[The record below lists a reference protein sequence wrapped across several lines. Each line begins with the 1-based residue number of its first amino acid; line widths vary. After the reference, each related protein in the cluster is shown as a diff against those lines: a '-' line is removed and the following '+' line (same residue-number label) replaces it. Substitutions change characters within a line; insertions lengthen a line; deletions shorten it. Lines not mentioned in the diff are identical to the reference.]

1 MSEAAAPADA
11 RALARDATA
20 RQQAGDA
27 REAAALW
34 RRAIAAGLD
43 RPEAHN
49 NLGIA
54 CRDAGDAPG
63 AAAAFR
69 AALALRPGYGRAA
82 RNLSALLARG
92 GDPAG
97 AAAVLEATFAAGGD
111 PALRLAAA
119 RAWIE
124 AARPDRALPLLAAAH
139 QATPDDPLLR
149 SSLGEAL
156 LALGRPHDAEP
167 HLAAVAQ
174 ALADRADAKVN
185 HGLALLQCGQAA
197 EAVAVQRAAIAQD
210 PGCRPAWHN
219 LLLALNYLPGIAA
232 GQVAADHRAYGEAF
246 PPRPPRPFA
255 NTRDPDRRLRIGF
268 LSGDFRAHPVGYFLE
283 AAIAAHDRRDFE
295 LLAYANQAG
304 GDATTARFRA
314 IFDAFRRVHGLPDA
328 AVAARIRADAIDI
341 LVDLAGHTQG
351 TRLAVLDHRAAPVQA
366 GWIGYAN
373 TTGSRAVDWIIADAV
388 SVPPGEEALCTE
400 RVLRLPGCYLCI
412 TPPAVPLPRR
422 PPPMLARGHA
432 TFGCFNA
439 PMKLNEGV
447 LAAWA
452 RILAALPG
460 ARLLLKSRALEDA
473 GTAGAIR
480 ARFAAA
486 GGDLGRLDLE
496 GHSPRPAYLAR
507 YGDVDVVLDPFP
519 FPGGTTT
526 AEAILAGVPTLALRG
541 RGGMMSR
548 NGETLLTAA
557 GMADWIA
564 TDVEDYV
571 AQAVRRARDPRGLAA
586 ARARI
591 DAGALTDGAGMARRL
606 AAAWRAMWR
615 DWCAR
620 G

>member
-1 MSEAAAPADA
+1 MSDPA
-11 RALARDATA
+11 ALARDATA
-20 RQQAGDA
+20 RQQAGDP
-27 REAAALW
+27 RMAAALW
-34 RRAIAAGLD
+34 RRAIAAGRD
-43 RPEAHN
+43 QPEAHN
-49 NLGIA
+49 NLGVA
-54 CRDAGDAPG
+54 CRDAGDAQG
-63 AAAAFR
+63 AEAAFR

-82 RNLSALLARG
+82 RNLAALFARG

-97 AAAVLEATFAAGGD
+97 AAAVLDAACAAGGD
-111 PALRLAAA
+111 PALRAAAA

-124 AARPDRALPLLAAAH
+124 ASRPDRALPLLTDACDAA
-139 QATPDDPLLR
+139 PDDPLLR

-174 ALADRADAKVN
+174 ALAHRADAKVN
-185 HGLALLQCGQAA
+185 HGLALLQSGRAA

-210 PGCRPAWHN
+210 PACRPAWHN
-219 LLLALNYLPGIAA
+219 LLLASNYLPGVTPAE
-232 GQVAADHRAYGEAF
+232 VAADHRAYGEAF
-246 PPRPPRPFA
+246 PPLPPRPFA

-283 AAIAAHDRRDFE
+283 GAVAAHDRHGFE

-304 GDATTARFRA
+304 GDATTVRFRGL
-314 IFDAFRRVHGLPDA
+314 FDGWRRVHGLPDA
-328 AVAARIRADAIDI
+328 AVAAQIRADGIDI
-341 LVDLAGHTQG
+341 LVELSGHTQG

-366 GWIGYAN
+366 SWIGYAN

-388 SVPPGEEALCTE
+388 TVPPGEERLYAE

-412 TPPAVPLPRR
+412 TPPDVALPRR

-439 PMKLNEGV
+439 PMKLNDGV

-452 RILAALPG
+452 RILAVLPA

-486 GGDLGRLDLE
+486 GGDAARLDIE

-507 YGDVDVVLDPFP
+507 TADVDMMLDPFP

-526 AEAILAGVPTLALRG
+526 AEAILAGVPTLTLRG

-557 GMADWIA
+557 GLADWIA
-564 TDVEDYV
+564 TDVGDYV
-571 AQAVRRARDPRGLAA
+571 AQAVRRAQDPQGLAA
-586 ARARI
+586 LRARI
-591 DAGALTDGAGMARRL
+591 APGRLADGPGMARRL
-606 AAAWRAMWR
+606 EAAWRALWR